1 MELRPSSLLLGG
13 DGSSGRED
21 RRLAEHREV
30 LVDDAHGRVRA
41 HDLIDRGRDVAAVDA
56 PIVEELD
63 DGDLP
68 LRVPLDGRALIREE
82 ALPVIVDGLLRL
94 RRGRRRLPLLQA
106 PEGLREQSVVDHDRM
121 FQAEQSVLIFQ
132 MIPYMTCCKTAGSRW
147 P

>member
-1 MELRPSSLLLGG
+1 M
-13 DGSSGRED
+13 
-21 RRLAEHREV
+21 
-30 LVDDAHGRVRA
+30 
-41 HDLIDRGRDVAAVDA
+41 DA

-106 PEGLREQSVVDHDRM
+106 PEGLREHLGLPQEIVADDLLDLLLGELRLIRADREAGDEHRHDETDETGDSEASDAM
-121 FQAEQSVLIFQ
+121 H
-132 MIPYMTCCKTAGSRW
+132 GSF
-147 P
+147 